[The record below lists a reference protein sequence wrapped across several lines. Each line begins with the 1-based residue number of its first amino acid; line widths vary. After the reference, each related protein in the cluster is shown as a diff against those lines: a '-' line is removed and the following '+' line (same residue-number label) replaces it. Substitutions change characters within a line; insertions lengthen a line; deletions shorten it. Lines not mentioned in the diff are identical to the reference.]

1 MAYNWNV
8 SEPKNDQKP
17 KFEIQPEIYSIIE
30 LNGENRTYTCDFRP
44 NKVEKYFEAK
54 IDRNSIDSLVKGVDL
69 LSKEYKSVIHYDSNI
84 GCIKPLPILK
94 IKVNYSD
101 NTSKSYYYNF
111 TENEKKYSSIR
122 NLYRSLKIIEIG
134 ETYHKIDINSNL
146 ENKKIE
152 FIKKSMKEDTTAFPK
167 PRKLV
172 FEVEG

>member
-84 GCIKPLPILK
+84 GCIKPLPVAFPKNRTVL
-94 IKVNYSD
+94 
-101 NTSKSYYYNF
+101 
-111 TENEKKYSSIR
+111 
-122 NLYRSLKIIEIG
+122 
-134 ETYHKIDINSNL
+134 NSNL
-146 ENKKIE
+146 LILNFNCHNEEKQFYREPNFKGFKG
-152 FIKKSMKEDTTAFPK
+152 KSARNFC
-167 PRKLV
+167 
-172 FEVEG
+172 